1 MSVLYSALSPLN
13 NIILMLN
20 RMRCKCLDFCF
31 RRPQINGHTVLQS
44 SDKVV
49 KTLLDARSLLE
60 IVVARDNNNKQQQI
74 AAATTSGFGATAS
87 AHHSNSDAYGGGAG
101 GGGEAGN
108 AARASSPP
116 LVFHDMNDIV
126 TNHRFQ
132 TPGSSS
138 DVIINSGNLLS
149 ERSRRYDVS
158 HVNNQNNA
166 TSSRTLN
173 TTAAFSDVKTDDVMT
188 VWDSEH
194 ALVSPRF
201 QQLSEGAT
209 FML

>member
-1 MSVLYSALSPLN
+1 MFG
-13 NIILMLN
+13 
-20 RMRCKCLDFCF
+20 CH
-31 RRPQINGHTVLQS
+31 PQINGHTVLQS

-60 IVVARDNNNKQQQI
+60 IVVARDNQKQQQI
-74 AAATTSGFGATAS
+74 AAATSGFGAAAS
-87 AHHSNSDAYGGGAG
+87 AHSNS
-101 GGGEAGN
+101 GGEAGN
-108 AARASSPP
+108 IARASPP
-116 LVFHDMNDIV
+116 LVFHDMNDIVV

-138 DVIINSGNLLS
+138 DVISNSGNLLS

-158 HVNNQNNA
+158 HNNHQNNA
-166 TSSRTLN
+166 MSSRTIN
-173 TTAAFSDVKTDDVMT
+173 TTNAAFSDVKTDDVMT

-209 FML
+209 FMS

>member
-1 MSVLYSALSPLN
+1 M
-13 NIILMLN
+13 
-20 RMRCKCLDFCF
+20 
-31 RRPQINGHTVLQS
+31 LQS

-60 IVVARDNNNKQQQI
+60 IVVARGNNNKQQQI

-126 TNHRFQ
+126 VTNHRFQ

-138 DVIINSGNLLS
+138 DVISNSGNLLS

-158 HVNNQNNA
+158 HNNHQNNA
-166 TSSRTLN
+166 MSSRTIN
-173 TTAAFSDVKTDDVMT
+173 TTNAAFSDVKTDDVMT

>member
-1 MSVLYSALSPLN
+1 M
-13 NIILMLN
+13 
-20 RMRCKCLDFCF
+20 
-31 RRPQINGHTVLQS
+31 LQS

-60 IVVARDNNNKQQQI
+60 IVVARDNNRQQQI
-74 AAATTSGFGATAS
+74 AAATSGFGPTS
-87 AHHSNSDAYGGGAG
+87 AHHSNSGAFGGGG
-101 GGGEAGN
+101 VGEAGN
-108 AARASSPP
+108 AARASPP

-126 TNHRFQ
+126 TNRFQ

-138 DVIINSGNLLS
+138 DVINSGNLLS

-166 TSSRTLN
+166 TTSRTLN
-173 TTAAFSDVKTDDVMT
+173 TTTAAFSDVKTDDVMT